1 MVASGAELGV
11 SQTLGKSQTSEGVLV
26 HPLPFS
32 EQSVLD
38 SAKNLIIQVS
48 YKIVLK
54 KNKSKTFVIS
64 CLNNFQIRCF
74 VKFFSWPE
82 TRSLGL

>member
-1 MVASGAELGV
+1 MLNRLSRFRNPKREMVASGAELGV

-54 KNKSKTFVIS
+54 KTKIK
-64 CLNNFQIRCF
+64 Q
-74 VKFFSWPE
+74 K
-82 TRSLGL
+82 